1 MSKTNPNWTVRGLNY
16 GYGYDDSNSIV
27 IVWCIDD
34 VRHANKIT
42 YDPIIE
48 LSNSDCMDVLIHLR
62 ENHDASIGI
71 TWDQLCWTLQSL
83 YGHRYKKGD
92 SDE

>member
-48 LSNSDCMDVLIHLR
+48 LSLIH
-62 ENHDASIGI
+62 I
-71 TWDQLCWTLQSL
+71 
-83 YGHRYKKGD
+83 
-92 SDE
+92 